1 MPLKKSSAEKVQVRK
16 PRCTGFEKPYAWY
29 ESEWGIAQRTIK
41 RWVQVGRKVDEPPP
55 LDAPDQMANW
65 WGRHFKQ
72 RCPER
77 FLKLAKEKGGDG
89 NDQVKGEPLFD
100 QPAEPERKVVPF
112 VRPENLE
119 TGLEASV
126 ARLREAEAVANAQY
140 AHAIAQGEDEGQI
153 EMLQRRWERVSNQLR
168 QQEKAMR
175 ELEGK
180 YGAMYTESE
189 IRQELE
195 KIHIPIYTGVMNLLR
210 RVKPKLDTVDDVTAQ
225 DAIWRAE
232 VKKLFRGWMESS
244 FSAPVEEMVV
254 GE

>member
-1 MPLKKSSAEKVQVRK
+1 MPAKKSSAEKVPARQ
-16 PRCTGFEKPYAWY
+16 PRCTGFMQPYAWY
-29 ESEWGIAQRTIK
+29 EAEWGIAQRSIK
-41 RWVQVGRKVDEPPP
+41 RWVSVGRKVDDPPP
-55 LDAPDQMANW
+55 LDQPELMANW
-65 WGRHFKQ
+65 WSRHFKQ
-72 RCPER
+72 RCPDR
-77 FLKLAKEKGGDG
+77 FLKLAKAAEGDG
-89 NDQVKGEPLFD
+89 DAQVKGEPLFD
-100 QPAEPERKVVPF
+100 RDEEPARKVVPF

-126 ARLREAEAVANAQY
+126 SRLREAEAVANAQY

-189 IRQELE
+189 IRRELE
-195 KIHIPIYTGVMNLLR
+195 KIHIPIYTGVMNLVR
-210 RVKPKLDTVDDVTAQ
+210 RLKPKLETVDDPVQ
-225 DAIWRAE
+225 KDAIWQAE
-232 VKKLFRGWMESS
+232 VKKLFRAWLESGFAAS
-244 FSAPVEEMVV
+244 GEEIAV